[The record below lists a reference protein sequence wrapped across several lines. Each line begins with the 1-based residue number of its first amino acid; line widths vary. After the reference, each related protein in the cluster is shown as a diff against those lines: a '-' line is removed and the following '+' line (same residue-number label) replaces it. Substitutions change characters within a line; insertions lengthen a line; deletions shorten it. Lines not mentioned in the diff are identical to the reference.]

1 MSRLLTSMGEIL
13 IDFLPIE
20 EDGALA
26 GFRMHAGGAPFN
38 VAVGMA
44 RLGQPAA
51 FAGKVASDLFGR
63 YLRARLEREGIDARF
78 TLSSDA
84 PSTLAFV
91 AMEDGEPSYAFYGEG
106 AADTQVTAA
115 EWPEALFQDTAILH
129 FGSIS
134 LLRGSTPLAV
144 AAAVEGLRGRALL
157 SFDPNLRPGL
167 VRDEAAYRATLTRL
181 FELADLVKLS
191 AADGAWLA
199 PGRPVEALAADLLGH
214 GPALV
219 LITRGGRGALA
230 LRAGEAWDAPAF
242 AVPVVDTVGAGD
254 AFSAGFLVALAERD
268 VTGRAALAA
277 LPGSEL
283 RACLR
288 FASAVSALTCARAG
302 ADPPTRDEV
311 ARFLAAQPVAP

>member
-115 EWPEALFQDTAILH
+115 EWP
-129 FGSIS
+129 
-134 LLRGSTPLAV
+134 
-144 AAAVEGLRGRALL
+144 
-157 SFDPNLRPGL
+157 
-167 VRDEAAYRATLTRL
+167 
-181 FELADLVKLS
+181 
-191 AADGAWLA
+191 
-199 PGRPVEALAADLLGH
+199 
-214 GPALV
+214 
-219 LITRGGRGALA
+219 
-230 LRAGEAWDAPAF
+230 
-242 AVPVVDTVGAGD
+242 
-254 AFSAGFLVALAERD
+254 
-268 VTGRAALAA
+268 
-277 LPGSEL
+277 
-283 RACLR
+283 
-288 FASAVSALTCARAG
+288 
-302 ADPPTRDEV
+302 
-311 ARFLAAQPVAP
+311 